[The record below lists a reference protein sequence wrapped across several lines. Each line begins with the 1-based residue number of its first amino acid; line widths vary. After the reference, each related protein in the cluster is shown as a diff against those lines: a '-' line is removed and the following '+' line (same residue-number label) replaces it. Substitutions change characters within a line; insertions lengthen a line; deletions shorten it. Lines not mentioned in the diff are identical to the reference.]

1 MNQVNIYEGMSAEIL
16 QQFREYHRANPWIFE
31 EFIKEAFVLKDA
43 GRLAFGAKEIFE
55 RMRWRRIE
63 TNSLGDFKINN
74 TWAPYYARA
83 LIKKHPEFYKMIQ
96 LKKLGGGN
104 ANDI

>member
-1 MNQVNIYEGMSAEIL
+1 MIGIYDGMTEEMLEG
-16 QQFREYHRANPWIFE
+16 FRQYHRANKWIFE
-31 EFIKEAFVLKDA
+31 EFSKEAFILKES

-55 RMRWRRIE
+55 RMRWKRQE

-83 LIKKHPEFYKMIQ
+83 LIKKYPEFRNFLF
-96 LKKLGGGN
+96 LKKLGGGS
-104 ANDI
+104 DD